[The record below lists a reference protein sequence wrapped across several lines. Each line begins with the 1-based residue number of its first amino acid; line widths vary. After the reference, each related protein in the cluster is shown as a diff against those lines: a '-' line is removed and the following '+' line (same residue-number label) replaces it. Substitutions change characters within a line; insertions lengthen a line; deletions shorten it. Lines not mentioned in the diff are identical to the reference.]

1 MLIYSQGRE
10 LFLLIFNTE
19 VVQNLHLDISL
30 AVSRFFCVY
39 TSGGT
44 RKNLTNQKNMRTVP
58 ILSVMLLMS
67 VTISARDLTG
77 FEQLID
83 KRTT

>member
-1 MLIYSQGRE
+1 MLVS
-10 LFLLIFNTE
+10 NTE

-39 TSGGT
+39 TSVET
-44 RKNLTNQKNMRTVP
+44 RKELIKTVQVLP
-58 ILSVMLLMS
+58 VMLLMS
-67 VTISARDLTG
+67 VTVSARDLTG